1 MCFLFLYKK
10 KIINKKNRAL
20 HHIPTAK
27 TSQEAAAIGDDQTY
41 IISIKGSPPV
51 LILHYLGYR
60 FNQRLRYEKTKNTKF
75 GMRPMKSF
83 IPVRQG
89 KEFFFICF
97 QNGSLNGDDGDAD
110 DANE

>member
-1 MCFLFLYKK
+1 
-10 KIINKKNRAL
+10 
-20 HHIPTAK
+20 
-27 TSQEAAAIGDDQTY
+27 
-41 IISIKGSPPV
+41 
-51 LILHYLGYR
+51 
-60 FNQRLRYEKTKNTKF
+60 
-75 GMRPMKSF
+75 MKSF